1 LISFHS
7 AYRKEAYII
16 FFLFKLFHLG
26 KEFQKHPLINF
37 CFSYSL
43 LPNNFS
49 EGTVKKIGKGET

>member
-1 LISFHS
+1 MPFHS

-16 FFLFKLFHLG
+16 FFLFKLFLLG

-49 EGTVKKIGKGET
+49 EGTVKKIGKR